1 MIRGKKN
8 YLPPSH
14 LILGFGILFKLG
26 DDCLENHK
34 NERRVRTLET
44 EVSALSLSTED
55 TQSTVCYLF
64 LKSKF
69 FLSFVPFYYVG
80 KLLVQRKAND
90 LIFILIHFKMRW
102 VEFFSLG
109 AIFILCKGC
118 FEAFFNHPPTYVRKF
133 SLHIVRENWQFLDHP
148 ATPMSVHNIK
158 IAPYTRSKN
167 SKICQ
172 ITWENEWRHNFRA
185 CVIT

>member
-1 MIRGKKN
+1 MSKSAPTGEYLSTGSFMIRGKKN

-69 FLSFVPFYYVG
+69 FFFPSFLFYYVG

-90 LIFILIHFKMRW
+90 LIFISIHFKMRW
-102 VEFFSLG
+102 DGFFSL
-109 AIFILCKGC
+109 
-118 FEAFFNHPPTYVRKF
+118 HTPRK
-133 SLHIVRENWQFLDHP
+133 LRND
-148 ATPMSVHNIK
+148 
-158 IAPYTRSKN
+158 
-167 SKICQ
+167 
-172 ITWENEWRHNFRA
+172 
-185 CVIT
+185 

>member
-1 MIRGKKN
+1 MSCHVFLSLSLFVNSMPFNLMHLAKCFDLHSTVQKYPTLFNLLPSQVSKSAPTGEYLSTGSFMIRGKKN

-90 LIFILIHFKMRW
+90 LIFILIHFKMR
-102 VEFFSLG
+102 
-109 AIFILCKGC
+109 
-118 FEAFFNHPPTYVRKF
+118 
-133 SLHIVRENWQFLDHP
+133 
-148 ATPMSVHNIK
+148 
-158 IAPYTRSKN
+158 
-167 SKICQ
+167 
-172 ITWENEWRHNFRA
+172 
-185 CVIT
+185 

>member
-1 MIRGKKN
+1 MSKSAPTGEYLSTGSFMIRGKKN

-55 TQSTVCYLF
+55 TQSTVCYLS

-69 FLSFVPFYYVG
+69 FLSFLFT
-80 KLLVQRKAND
+80 
-90 LIFILIHFKMRW
+90 M
-102 VEFFSLG
+102 LG
-109 AIFILCKGC
+109 NFWCKGRQTIWSLIRLTLKWDGLN
-118 FEAFFNHPPTYVRKF
+118 FSHYTHPKNLEMIKF
-133 SLHIVRENWQFLDHP
+133 D
-148 ATPMSVHNIK
+148 
-158 IAPYTRSKN
+158 

-172 ITWENEWRHNFRA
+172 ITWERMNGDTILEPVWLSKHGLTKR
-185 CVIT
+185 

>member
-1 MIRGKKN
+1 MPFYLMHLARNSLIFSTVCTRPTLFNLLPSQVSKSAPTGEYLSTGSFMIRGKKN

-55 TQSTVCYLF
+55 TQSKVCYLS

-69 FLSFVPFYYVG
+69 FLFTVTG
-80 KLLVQRKAND
+80 LLAQRKANYFLLPHTPKKKLFKFDTKD
-90 LIFILIHFKMRW
+90 L
-102 VEFFSLG
+102 S
-109 AIFILCKGC
+109 
-118 FEAFFNHPPTYVRKF
+118 N
-133 SLHIVRENWQFLDHP
+133 
-148 ATPMSVHNIK
+148 
-158 IAPYTRSKN
+158 
-167 SKICQ
+167 
-172 ITWENEWRHNFRA
+172 
-185 CVIT
+185 

>member
-1 MIRGKKN
+1 MSTGSFMIRGKKN

-55 TQSTVCYLF
+55 TQSTVCYLS

-69 FLSFVPFYYVG
+69 FLSFLPFYYVRE
-80 KLLVQRKAND
+80 LLVQRKAND
-90 LIFILIHFKMRW
+90 LIFISIHFKMRW
-102 VEFFSLG
+102 VE
-109 AIFILCKGC
+109 I
-118 FEAFFNHPPTYVRKF
+118 F
-133 SLHIVRENWQFLDHP
+133 SLH
-148 ATPMSVHNIK
+148 T
-158 IAPYTRSKN
+158 SKKLKN
-167 SKICQ
+167 LLNYLRK
-172 ITWENEWRHNFRA
+172 NEWRHNFRA
-185 CVIT
+185 CVIK